1 MQKAR
6 SSAPEFKQL
15 YHARKQ
21 HLLEERV
28 YMQSKQVALMRLQEK
43 ALKAKAK
50 KRSRL
55 KLSVDEVTQKLVMP
69 SPTSNAANQESLI
82 GKGLCWVRTVV
93 LQSNPKSCT
102 RY

>member
-6 SSAPEFKQL
+6 LSAPEFKQL

-50 KRSRL
+50 
-55 KLSVDEVTQKLVMP
+55 ET
-69 SPTSNAANQESLI
+69 EI
-82 GKGLCWVRTVV
+82 IW
-93 LQSNPKSCT
+93 
-102 RY
+102 